1 MSTDVARNSGGMSIG
16 DQKPYPTELKILRT
30 MWTIIINIQADQFID
45 SGKV

>member
-16 DQKPYPTELKILRT
+16 DQKPYPHRTENSKT